1 MLMNENKTKN
11 AKKREESIREFDNL
25 TGIDL
30 AMEDSKIRG
39 VGEILGEKQHGAVE
53 TFGYNLYMKML
64 NEEILKLKGEAEEEL
79 DEVDIELNF
88 PRFLPDSY
96 IEKNEKVKIYKKALA
111 LKNLDELENL
121 YNELEDRF
129 GKIKSEAKGFFEFI
143 KIRIIA
149 RELGITTI
157 KQDRENKDR
166 ILINFDEKKI
176 NVDKIIYLLSNK
188 KIMYSKFTRT
198 IGYNGDIFEF
208 FKLYSS

>member
-1 MLMNENKTKN
+1 MIKYKIFSN
-11 AKKREESIREFDNL
+11 AKINIGLNVFQKEDDGYHNIDSIMIP
-25 TGIDL
+25 IDL
-30 AMEDSKIRG
+30 SDEMDITFYSE
-39 VGEILGEKQHGAVE
+39 LGD
-53 TFGYNLYMKML
+53 L
-64 NEEILKLKGEAEEEL
+64 
-79 DEVDIELNF
+79 
-88 PRFLPDSY
+88 
-96 IEKNEKVKIYKKALA
+96 
-111 LKNLDELENL
+111 
-121 YNELEDRF
+121 
-129 GKIKSEAKGFFEFI
+129 KIKSEAKGFFEFI

-157 KQDRENKDR
+157 KQDKENRGR